1 MALRKNVY
9 ELTQRRLENIF
20 AEFDNIYVSF
30 SGGKDSGVLLNLCI
44 DYIRTHNLNRKIGVL
59 HLDYEAQYKM
69 TTEYVDRM
77 LSQNKDILEVYRI
90 CVPFKV
96 TTCASM
102 YQTYWR
108 PWEESMRD
116 LWVRRMPEGCYS
128 VKDFPFYD
136 PDMWDYEFQFKF
148 CEWLHRRKKARRTSC
163 MVGIRT
169 QESLNRWR
177 TIYRENV
184 YSKFMGLKWTKKLY
198 DNIFNVYPIY
208 DWQTTD
214 VWTANGKFGWD
225 YNRLYDL
232 YYKAGISL
240 DRQRVASP
248 FISPAQESLHLYR
261 AIDPNTW
268 GRLIG
273 RVNGVNFSGIYGGT
287 SAVGWQSV
295 KLPEGHTWESYMHF
309 LLSTLPESTR
319 NNYLEKLSV
328 SIDFWRRKGGCLSD
342 ETIQKLKNAGIEI
355 TVMPDTNYKTTKK
368 PVRMEYL
375 DDIDIAEFRE
385 IPTYKRVCICILK
398 NDHACKYMGFALNKS
413 ERERKEK
420 ILEKYKDIL

>member
-77 LSQNKDILEVYRI
+77 LSQNRDILDVYRI

-148 CEWLHRRKKARRTSC
+148 CEWLHRRKKARRTC
-163 MVGIRT
+163 GMVGIRT

-385 IPTYKRVCICILK
+385 IPTFKRVCICILK